1 MFDPFSI
8 PGKVQI
14 PGQEEAVAQL
24 EGAMQSGSLPP
35 TWLFSGPE
43 GIGKWALA
51 QAFAQARL
59 CQRPKPWGCGE
70 CGPCKRTRSFTHG
83 DLFLLFGLP
92 TGGGSGKA
100 RDKYQAEF
108 IEDFFRFKRE
118 APLVPYPEA
127 RNRFMPAERISELLA
142 WAYRKPGEGNCK
154 VAIVYEAELIL
165 RNVVDKLLKLTE
177 EPPPDTTLVLVSHQ
191 PDKLPA
197 TIRSRSRQIRFKR
210 TGPRALKQH
219 LIRMGADAAQ
229 AAAVTRQARGC
240 IGAAIALLDETA
252 EGDPE
257 KEALALLAR
266 LAAGDSNALAT
277 LQMWQWQAQRQTAQA
292 TLEVWATFIRDLS
305 VGAYTDPLLSAANDK
320 LARQFARLADPEIA
334 HTALELVRDTQGA
347 LETNVHIGAALT
359 ALAGRLSGLGR
370 GAPLTPRFW
379 PRPQK
384 V

>member
-8 PGKVQI
+8 AGKVTI

-43 GIGKWALA
+43 GTGKWALA
-51 QAFAQARL
+51 NGFAQARL
-59 CQRPKPWGCGE
+59 CERPGPWGCGE
-70 CGPCKRTRSFTHG
+70 CGPCKRVRSFTHG

-92 TGGGSGKA
+92 TGGGTGKA
-100 RDKYQAEF
+100 RDKYQADF

-118 APLVPYPEA
+118 APLLPYPEA

-177 EPPPDTTLVLVSHQ
+177 EPPPDTTLILVSHQ

-219 LIRMGADAAQ
+219 LVKMGAGDAQ
-229 AAAVTRQARGC
+229 AAAATRQARGC
-240 IGAAIALLDETA
+240 IGVAIALLDETA

-257 KEALALLAR
+257 KEALVLLAR
-266 LAAGDSNALAT
+266 LATGDSAALGT
-277 LQMWQWQAQRQTAQA
+277 LQMWQWQAQRQTAHA
-292 TLEVWATFIRDLS
+292 TLDVWASFIRDLS
-305 VGAYTDPLLSAANDK
+305 VGAYAEPLLSSGSDK
-320 LARQFARLADPEIA
+320 LSRRFARLADPETA
-334 HTALELVRDTQGA
+334 HVALELVRDTQAA
-347 LETNVHIGAALT
+347 LDTNVHIGAALT
-359 ALAGRLSGLGR
+359 ALAGRLAGLGG
-370 GAPLTPRFW
+370 GAPLAPRFW
-379 PRPQK
+379 PRTQT